1 MPRKG
6 KGVKRIIKEEKRYYE
21 KKKQS
26 EKLSKLGFREYED
39 FRDYDLEID

>member
-6 KGVKRIIKEEKRYYE
+6 KGVRRIIKEEKRYYE

-26 EKLSKLGFREYED
+26 RKMNKLGFLEYEELD
-39 FRDYDLEID
+39 DYDLDME